1 MNKLVASVAVAAS
14 VILPMAAF
22 DLQRE
27 IDAALGNAACGAE
40 FALGVGAYEGRAAKG
55 HLGCHGRQGVYS
67 AAFARLPGVLRLVI
81 RIGRLWNNI

>member
-40 FALGVGAYEGRAAKG
+40 FALGVGAYEGRCRERPSWMSRTARC
-55 HLGCHGRQGVYS
+55 LFRRIRSS
-67 AAFARLPGVLRLVI
+67 AWSSETGNPHRAFME
-81 RIGRLWNNI
+81 